1 MIEWAKETVNET
13 NLSIYELENL
23 VQIIL
28 PDEQIENIDKL
39 VPKSSN
45 STSDNNFVIDISR
58 NKTRVKRNE
67 MTSEIEKAISP
78 IIKGIG

>member
-1 MIEWAKETVNET
+1 VIEWAKETVNET
-13 NLSIYELENL
+13 KLSICELENL